1 LPSQIGEVQSVE
13 TINEFNGESAETM
26 KNVKQSVKIK
36 LVSGEHKG
44 EKVFTEN
51 TLMGNPAYDIK
62 LKAKDKVILHVEEE
76 NRPMRIKEE
85 YKVREMAGEH
95 IVVMQG
101 RYGVDMTK
109 VIALNETSLWL
120 WNRLQ
125 GREFGTD
132 DVRDLLLGEYDVD
145 AETAERD
152 AQAWVARLKT
162 CNLVEE

>member
-1 LPSQIGEVQSVE
+1 
-13 TINEFNGESAETM
+13 
-26 KNVKQSVKIK
+26 
-36 LVSGEHKG
+36 
-44 EKVFTEN
+44 
-51 TLMGNPAYDIK
+51 
-62 LKAKDKVILHVEEE
+62 
-76 NRPMRIKEE
+76 MRIKEE

-120 WNRLQ
+120 Q
-125 GREFGTD
+125 GREFGID

-145 AETAERD
+145 AETAARD

>member
-1 LPSQIGEVQSVE
+1 
-13 TINEFNGESAETM
+13 
-26 KNVKQSVKIK
+26 
-36 LVSGEHKG
+36 
-44 EKVFTEN
+44 
-51 TLMGNPAYDIK
+51 
-62 LKAKDKVILHVEEE
+62 
-76 NRPMRIKEE
+76 MRIKEE

-132 DVRDLLLGEYDVD
+132 DVRDLLSASTTWMRKPPSATPRRGSPGSKRVI
-145 AETAERD
+145 
-152 AQAWVARLKT
+152 
-162 CNLVEE
+162 